1 MLRCTWHLYLFNGVC
16 SSCVNNTVNIKTW
29 VRNVYVCV
37 SECVSAVLFSC
48 IVIVCVC
55 EWVYVCVCVWVRVY
69 QLYSDS
75 ACEWV
80 YVCVS
85 EWVCIICIVQLYSDC
100 DTGVKRQLCSMW
112 EFGKFRP
119 AAFCAYQ
126 LTAIVT
132 SCVDLVALPDE
143 VLLSFK
149 NGFPWNWQELLQ
161 IAAEELVNH
170 RLCLLFVYFVYAVKF
185 DI

>member
-1 MLRCTWHLYLFNGVC
+1 MGQEC
-16 SSCVNNTVNIKTW
+16 
-29 VRNVYVCV
+29 VCV
-37 SECVSAVLFSC
+37 CEWMCISC
-48 IVIVCVC
+48 IVQLYSDSVCVWVSVCVC
-55 EWVYVCVCVWVRVY
+55 EWVSVY
-69 QLYSDS
+69 HLYSDS

-85 EWVCIICIVQLYSDC
+85 EWMCISCIVQLYSDC